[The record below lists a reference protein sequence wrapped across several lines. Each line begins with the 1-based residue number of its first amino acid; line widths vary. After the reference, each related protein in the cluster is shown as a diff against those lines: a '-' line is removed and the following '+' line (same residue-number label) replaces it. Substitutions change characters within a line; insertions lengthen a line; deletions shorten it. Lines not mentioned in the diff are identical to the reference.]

1 MARSGP
7 LGKGEP
13 SWGSDGDGSSRNRLP
28 GRLAGPP
35 PPHANSGNGRPPRPS
50 AGTSASKKRRST
62 FVAPTRPPAHRP
74 GGVLPCL
81 DLNAGVDLV
90 GVRQQQAP
98 DDALAPGAFLRRQLF
113 EAPPPGSRL
122 PSPLRHEPPRGSV
135 FTDASKNY
143 QTPSS
148 SEPARLPSHQ
158 VQKTSMEA
166 AATATASDTP
176 RTTSTTSI
184 QDEGDYFSSSP
195 MPYYDWSSSPTADNT
210 FQDPVITSQSY
221 FELLTRDSADL
232 EVITQTQVP
241 DSGSSKG
248 RGGNYNHNEDIQTFT
263 SDRNATSLEKRWNG
277 SQKECI
283 RFQECIEKIERL
295 HPSGVPH
302 TEYINLAQKSYDKT
316 KGFPYLHCWTEVRH
330 TEKFQTVYEAMKQ
343 AQGKRQKPKE
353 TTPSQEAHED
363 DRVPSKRPPGQKQ
376 SKQKSKKHDG
386 EDEYAVQFATFIEM
400 KAEEHRK
407 RDQRWKAE
415 KDLEER
421 KLLWEQ
427 EQKIMF
433 CGTSVLDE
441 TQKAYVIAMRKHIAS
456 AKEASVNGESFH
468 Q

>member
-1 MARSGP
+1 
-7 LGKGEP
+7 
-13 SWGSDGDGSSRNRLP
+13 
-28 GRLAGPP
+28 
-35 PPHANSGNGRPPRPS
+35 
-50 AGTSASKKRRST
+50 
-62 FVAPTRPPAHRP
+62 
-74 GGVLPCL
+74 
-81 DLNAGVDLV
+81 
-90 GVRQQQAP
+90 
-98 DDALAPGAFLRRQLF
+98 
-113 EAPPPGSRL
+113 
-122 PSPLRHEPPRGSV
+122 
-135 FTDASKNY
+135 
-143 QTPSS
+143 
-148 SEPARLPSHQ
+148 
-158 VQKTSMEA
+158 MEA

-232 EVITQTQVP
+232 E
-241 DSGSSKG
+241 
-248 RGGNYNHNEDIQTFT
+248 
-263 SDRNATSLEKRWNG
+263 
-277 SQKECI
+277 
-283 RFQECIEKIERL
+283 
-295 HPSGVPH
+295 
-302 TEYINLAQKSYDKT
+302 INLAQKSYDKT

-386 EDEYAVQFATFIEM
+386 EDEYAVQFATYIEM

-433 CGTSVLDE
+433 CDTSVLDE

-456 AKEASVNGESFH
+456 AKEASVNGGSFH

>member
-1 MARSGP
+1 MARSAP
-7 LGKGEP
+7 LGNGEP
-13 SWGSDGDGSSRNRLP
+13 YWGSDGDGSSRNRLP
-28 GRLAGPP
+28 RRLAGPL
-35 PPHANSGNGRPPRPS
+35 PPHTNSGDGHPPRSS

-62 FVAPTRPPAHRP
+62 FVAPTRPPAPRP
-74 GGVLPCL
+74 GGVLPCR
-81 DLNAGVDLV
+81 DLNAGVDPV

-113 EAPPPGSRL
+113 EAPPPGPRL
-122 PSPLRHEPPRGSV
+122 PSPLRHEPPRGSI
-135 FTDASKNY
+135 FTDARKKY
-143 QTPSS
+143 QTPSF

-184 QDEGDYFSSSP
+184 QDDDFSSSP
-195 MPYYDWSSSPTADNT
+195 MPYYIS
-210 FQDPVITSQSY
+210 
-221 FELLTRDSADL
+221 
-232 EVITQTQVP
+232 
-241 DSGSSKG
+241 
-248 RGGNYNHNEDIQTFT
+248 
-263 SDRNATSLEKRWNG
+263 
-277 SQKECI
+277 
-283 RFQECIEKIERL
+283 
-295 HPSGVPH
+295 
-302 TEYINLAQKSYDKT
+302 AQKSCDKT

-363 DRVPSKRPPGQKQ
+363 DRVPSKRCPGQKQ

-407 RDQRWKAE
+407 CDQRWKAE
-415 KDLEER
+415 KELEER

-433 CGTSVLDE
+433 CDTSVLDE

-456 AKEASVNGESFH
+456 AKEASIKGGLSTSEQGNGGDAEEAESLM
-468 Q
+468 